1 MAETR
6 LTPPVLGLPVSRC
19 TVAFEMTCARDVA
32 VRYAEM
38 TSRIK
43 MNDNLVV
50 AHPTDET
57 ARHRPIL
64 ILVALILISLI
75 VIQQYTAQCII
86 MVT

>member
-1 MAETR
+1 MR
-6 LTPPVLGLPVSRC
+6 LTPPVLGLPVSCC

-38 TSRIK
+38 TIK

-50 AHPTDET
+50 AHPTNET

-64 ILVALILISLI
+64 ILVALISLI
-75 VIQQYTAQCII
+75 VIQQYAAQLII